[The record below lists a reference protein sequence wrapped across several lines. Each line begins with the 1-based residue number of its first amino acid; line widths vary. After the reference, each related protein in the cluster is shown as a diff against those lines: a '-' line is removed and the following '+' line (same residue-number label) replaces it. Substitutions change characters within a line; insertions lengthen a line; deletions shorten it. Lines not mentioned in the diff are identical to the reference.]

1 MKKIA
6 LFSTLLF
13 LGLIGSQ
20 ILPSFLGDMLP
31 TFSNVVGFFTMI
43 GLSFIMIHVGYEFEI
58 DKKRVKIY
66 GWDYIVAMTAAT
78 FPWIFATAYFIF
90 VLLPSEYWF
99 SFTAWK
105 EVILAG
111 RFAAPTATGILF
123 SMLAAAGLSATW
135 MFRKVR
141 VLVIFDDLDTVLLML
156 PIKILMVGIA
166 WQLGVVVFTMVV
178 LLLVAWYGLHRV
190 SIPVSWPWVM
200 MYSIIIAGVSEAIYW
215 GTKIVDDRIPIHIEV
230 LLPAFVLGCIMKRP
244 AGSNPHCD
252 DSKEGHQEGPESK
265 SEQKVSTIVSAVF
278 MILVGLSMPLFI
290 SAENVYST
298 STTITGQQP
307 PLSAL
312 TIVLHVLILTL
323 LINIGKMFPAVCYRK
338 EAHWR
343 ERLAL
348 AVGMCPRGEVG
359 AGIIILSLEYGIGGP
374 IVTIA
379 VLSLALNLLLTPVFV
394 YIIINLIKLNPTNV
408 KI

>member
-20 ILPSFLGDMLP
+20 ILPSFLGEIHP
-31 TFSNVVGFFTMI
+31 TFSNVVGFFTMV

-90 VLLPSEYWF
+90 VLLPSEYWS

-200 MYSIIIAGVSEAIYW
+200 MYSIIIAGVSKAIYW

>member
-13 LGLIGSQ
+13 LGLVGSQ
-20 ILPSFLGDMLP
+20 ILPHYLGGLLP
-31 TFSNVVGFFTMI
+31 TFCDIVGFFTMV
-43 GLSFIMIHVGYEFEI
+43 GLSFIMIHVGYEFEL
-58 DKKRVKIY
+58 DKKRVKSY

-78 FPWIFATAYFIF
+78 FPWLFATAYFVFI
-90 VLLPSEYWF
+90 LLPSEYWS
-99 SFTAWK
+99 SFDAWK

-135 MFRKVR
+135 MFHKIR

-166 WQLGVVVFTMVV
+166 WQLGVVVFIMVV
-178 LLLVAWYGLHRV
+178 LLLIAWYGLHRI
-190 SIPVSWPWVM
+190 SIPISWPWVM
-200 MYSIIIAGVSEAIYW
+200 AYSVIIAGVSEAIYW
-215 GTKIVDDRIPIHIEV
+215 GTKVVDERIPIHIEV

-244 AGSNPHCD
+244 VGSDPHCD
-252 DSKEGHQEGPESK
+252 DTKEGHQEGPESE
-265 SEQKVSTIVSAVF
+265 SEQKIATIVSAVF

-290 SAENVYST
+290 SAENIYMS
-298 STTITGQQP
+298 SITITGQQP
-307 PLSAL
+307 PLPASTL
-312 TIVLHVLILTL
+312 ILHVLILTL

-338 EAHWR
+338 EAHWK

-379 VLSLALNLLLTPVFV
+379 VLSLALNLLLTPLFV
-394 YIIINLIKLNPTNV
+394 YIINSLIKSIPQKV
-408 KI
+408 EI